1 MRHEEKYCIWSGS
14 SIEGCPLEEASEQE
28 RIPSIIGSIVWCCPT
43 SRVSIIKLWFSIWF
57 HISCVVIV
65 FRYLWISCN
74 NLQIYIW
81 FLTSGIRA
89 LSLAGVGATIFYFCR
104 LFFFQ
109 RRKKRAATF
118 QTFSVYFYAK
128 FVEKGCISQFL
139 SEKHPS

>member
-14 SIEGCPLEEASEQE
+14 SIGGCPLEEASEQE

-65 FRYLWISCN
+65 FRYLWIYCDILYSG
-74 NLQIYIW
+74 IW

-89 LSLAGVGATIFYFCR
+89 LSLGRHCGQIFFIFAD
-104 LFFFQ
+104 FFFR

-118 QTFSVYFYAK
+118 SKFSVYFCEK
-128 FVEKGCISQFL
+128 FAEKGCISEFL
-139 SEKHPS
+139 SEKHPI